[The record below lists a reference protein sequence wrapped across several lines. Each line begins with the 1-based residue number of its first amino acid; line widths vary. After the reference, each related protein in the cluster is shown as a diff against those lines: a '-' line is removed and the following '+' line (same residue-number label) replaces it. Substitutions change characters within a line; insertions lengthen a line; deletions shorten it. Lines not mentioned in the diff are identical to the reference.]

1 MSIILVEF
9 SHNFLILMQYIV
21 EVIPL
26 QHDISMLNSIR
37 KTTQMGCYGIQTVFD
52 ETANRD
58 FRNALSSQLR
68 EYERIYNEA
77 DTLLR
82 DRGGKAKNVNPLAKF
97 GSAMSSKM
105 RVRASQDPTAKIAEL
120 MLQGNTRGMIKS
132 MHNIRTMG
140 VLDPKVSSL
149 SNRLLQTEQ
158 ANIDQ
163 MKQYL

>member
-1 MSIILVEF
+1 ME
-9 SHNFLILMQYIV
+9 ND
-21 EVIPL
+21 IPML
-26 QHDISMLNSIR
+26 QEIR
-37 KTTQMGCYGIQTVFD
+37 KTTQMGCYGIKTVID
-52 ETANRD
+52 ETMHRQ
-58 FRNALSSQLR
+58 FRGALRSQMN
-68 EYERIYNEA
+68 EYEEIFNEA
-77 DTLLR
+77 DRMLR
-82 DRGGKAKNVNPLAKF
+82 QRGAEPKSISPFARY

-105 RVRASQDPTAKIAEL
+105 RVRASAELTAKSAEL

-158 ANIDQ
+158 NNIDQ

>member
-1 MSIILVEF
+1 MTNDIPMLHSI
-9 SHNFLILMQYIV
+9 H
-21 EVIPL
+21 
-26 QHDISMLNSIR
+26 
-37 KTTQMGCYGIQTVFD
+37 KATQMGSFGIKTVLG
-52 ETANRD
+52 ETTDRQ
-58 FRNALSSQLR
+58 FRAALRQQLA
-68 EYERIYNEA
+68 EYEELSGEA
-77 DTLLR
+77 AQLLH
-82 DRGGKAKNVNPLAKF
+82 DHGIKPKNVPPIAKA
-97 GSAMSSKM
+97 GAAMSSMMK
-105 RVRASQDPTAKIAEL
+105 VRSSADPTSKIAEL

>member
-1 MSIILVEF
+1 MNSRPSQLSF
-9 SHNFLILMQYIV
+9 SM
-21 EVIPL
+21 
-26 QHDISMLNSIR
+26 R
-37 KTTQMGCYGIQTVFD
+37 
-52 ETANRD
+52 
-58 FRNALSSQLR
+58 ALS
-68 EYERIYNEA
+68 
-77 DTLLR
+77 
-82 DRGGKAKNVNPLAKF
+82 AKMKVRS
-97 GSAMSSKM
+97 SA
-105 RVRASQDPTAKIAEL
+105 DPTSKIAEL

>member
-1 MSIILVEF
+1 MTNDIPMLRSI
-9 SHNFLILMQYIV
+9 HQA
-21 EVIPL
+21 
-26 QHDISMLNSIR
+26 
-37 KTTQMGCYGIQTVFD
+37 TQMGCYGIQTVLD
-52 ETANRD
+52 ETADRQ
-58 FRNALSSQLR
+58 FRAALRQQLA
-68 EYERIYNEA
+68 EYEELSGEA
-77 DTLLR
+77 ARLLHEH
-82 DRGGKAKNVNPLAKF
+82 GAKTKAVNPMAKL
-97 GSAMSSKM
+97 GSAMTSKM
-105 RVRASQDPTAKIAEL
+105 KVRSSADPTSKIAEL